1 MPNVILNG
9 GHVVQEVTEGFGIE
23 LMVDAAQL
31 TARLQVSSP
40 VKELLWLEIVRQFAI
55 HAKVSP
61 LSIIFRNLS
70 KSNQNHYPCVR
81 FLFLIQ
87 QVFTTSAAATTIRP
101 ATTEKGELTN
111 ISSVMIAGM
120 ANNI

>member
-40 VKELLWLEIVRQFAI
+40 VKELLWLKIVRQFAI

-70 KSNQNHYPCVR
+70 Y
-81 FLFLIQ
+81 L
-87 QVFTTSAAATTIRP
+87 SAKLYIDWRIY
-101 ATTEKGELTN
+101 LLN
-111 ISSVMIAGM
+111 FQLQ
-120 ANNI
+120 

>member
-9 GHVVQEVTEGFGIE
+9 GHVVQEVTVGPGH
-23 LMVDAAQL
+23 LADAAQM

-40 VKELLWLEIVRQFAI
+40 VKELLWLKIVRQFAI

-70 KSNQNHYPCVR
+70 STFY
-81 FLFLIQ
+81 
-87 QVFTTSAAATTIRP
+87 FTYI
-101 ATTEKGELTN
+101 E
-111 ISSVMIAGM
+111 
-120 ANNI
+120 